1 MPQRLFNNF
10 TSQQIYHFF
19 LALFGI
25 YHVNSLEDSSSTSSS
40 ITTTSSSQ
48 IILNSIMMIQ
58 PINDMDKWS
67 TYFWMKHLST
77 ALFYYLPHYKTNRY
91 SNRIANPN
99 FINSMISTSS
109 VATATTTAAATATAI
124 ASTKTITSM
133 IASNTLYSSSSSSS
147 YSSTSSNSTI
157 VPSITEYS
165 PSLPFKK
172 ITTNNNS
179 NHELTMND
187 SSYPS
192 LLPSLSSL
200 QTELTLTSP
209 PPPPMITLIKQLLI
223 IQKQT
228 RDIIHQLDHLRPSEI
243 FAKSSRTALAIH
255 QCLRFSTD
263 MLRSHSILALLNIMG
278 ILQELLDHAPSELK
292 RQVFYKSKLG
302 RFMILEMATILKTS
316 SLTSSSTTSLFYY
329 DKHYNNNNNNNNN
342 NNSHLDIMISQSSSS
357 STLCEKDLDL
367 HHWIQFLITS
377 LQPPTLVNQE
387 GWILDWLKLVCI
399 SISAYDKAWV
409 YRQEYED
416 VISLAAHYL

>member
-1 MPQRLFNNF
+1 MPLRIFNNF
-10 TSQQIYHFF
+10 TSKQIYRFF
-19 LALFGI
+19 LSLFGI
-25 YHVNSLEDSSSTSSS
+25 YHVNSIEDSSSTSSS
-40 ITTTSSSQ
+40 ITATFSSE
-48 IILNSIMMIQ
+48 IVLNSIMMIQ
-58 PINDMDKWS
+58 PMNDMDKWS
-67 TYFWMKHLST
+67 TYFWIKRIS
-77 ALFYYLPHYKTNRY
+77 ALFYYAPYYKTNKY
-91 SNRIANPN
+91 SNKNANTN
-99 FINSMISTSS
+99 FINTMISSS
-109 VATATTTAAATATAI
+109 PMTKTTTTATATATTETI
-124 ASTKTITSM
+124 PSTL
-133 IASNTLYSSSSSSS
+133 ASNILYSSS

-157 VPSITEYS
+157 VPSITANLS
-165 PSLPFKK
+165 SLSFKN
-172 ITTNNNS
+172 ITTKSNS
-179 NHELTMND
+179 NHELTINE
-187 SSYPS
+187 SLYPS
-192 LLPSLSSL
+192 LLSSSSL

-209 PPPPMITLIKQLLI
+209 PSPPMIILIKQLLM

-278 ILQELLDHAPSELK
+278 ILQDLLDHSPSELK

-316 SLTSSSTTSLFYY
+316 SLASLSTVSLFYY
-329 DKHYNNNNNNNNN
+329 DKYYNNNNNN
-342 NNSHLDIMISQSSSS
+342 LDIMISQSSSS

-377 LQPPTLVNQE
+377 LQPPTLINQE

-399 SISAYDKAWV
+399 SISTYDKTWV
-409 YRQEYED
+409 HRQEYEN